1 MIFKKKLLLFF
12 ILNAAFSFT
21 NETKNEEEKTKK
33 SPQEKIKY
41 IIDNKIFLP
50 HQASSST
57 ELAVGYIYGENQKNE
72 RYLRVGVNMPKASAD
87 ETQPLISAVSLGWGF
102 KY

>member
-12 ILNAAFSFT
+12 ILNSAFSFT
-21 NETKNEEEKTKK
+21 NEKKNDEDKTKQ

-41 IIDNKIFLP
+41 IIENKLFLP
-50 HQASSST
+50 DQESSST
-57 ELAVGYIYGENQKNE
+57 ELAVGYIYGENQRNE

-87 ETQPLISAVSLGWGF
+87 DTQPLISSVSLGWGF